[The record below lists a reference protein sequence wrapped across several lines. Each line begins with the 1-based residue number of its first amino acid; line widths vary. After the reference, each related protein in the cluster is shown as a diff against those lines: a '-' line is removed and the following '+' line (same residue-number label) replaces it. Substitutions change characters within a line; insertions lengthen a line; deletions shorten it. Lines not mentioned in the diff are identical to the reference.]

1 MKFDYRDE
9 NSRNAESST
18 KMSDEKTAVVFGK
31 IEKVSDAVTKSV
43 KTWTVPSV
51 RGSKKDNALAVQLTQ
66 EGIHEPDNLVQI
78 TALSKTVD

>member
-1 MKFDYRDE
+1 MNRDE
-9 NSRNAESST
+9 NSRIDESSNEVT
-18 KMSDEKTAVVFGK
+18 KKSDEKTAVMFGK
-31 IEKVSDAVTKSV
+31 IEKVCDAVTKSV

-51 RGSKKDNALAVQLTQ
+51 HGSKKDDALPVQLTQ